1 MAFNNKVQYKPIHH
15 KLATNNISLSSY
27 VLSCNLGSVMRKILY
42 RGMVMNGQV
51 QDTPANKF
59 YESQTRQSVDD
70 MI

>member
-1 MAFNNKVQYKPIHH
+1 
-15 KLATNNISLSSY
+15 
-27 VLSCNLGSVMRKILY
+27 MRKILY